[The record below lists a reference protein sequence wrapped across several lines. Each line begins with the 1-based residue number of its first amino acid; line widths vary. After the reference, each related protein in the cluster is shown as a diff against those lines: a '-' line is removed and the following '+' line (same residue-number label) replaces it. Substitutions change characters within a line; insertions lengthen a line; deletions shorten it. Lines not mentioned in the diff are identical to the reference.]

1 MSVRKGDQDEGKLQ
15 VIEAAKNLL
24 VYTYDKCVG
33 KTFPKA
39 ERFLLPSSIW
49 YEAQKAHGKIIRA
62 NRLKVTNKLEAEERL
77 LLEEEAVGHLDE
89 LGYLIDASHA
99 IGKITDD
106 QADFWTGLNT
116 TTQKLALKWLKSQR
130 EDYKEFLKE

>member
-24 VYTYDKCVG
+24 TYTYDKCIG

-39 ERFLLPSSIW
+39 ERFLMPSSIW
-49 YEAQKAHGKIIRA
+49 YEAQQAHGKLIRA

-77 LLEEEAVGHLDE
+77 LLEEEAIGHLDE
-89 LGYLIDASHA
+89 LNYLIDACHT
-99 IGKITDD
+99 IKKITDD
-106 QADFWTGLNT
+106 QAEYWSGLST
-116 TTQKLALKWLKSQR
+116 DTQKLALKWLKSQR
-130 EDYKEFLKE
+130 EDYKEFLNE